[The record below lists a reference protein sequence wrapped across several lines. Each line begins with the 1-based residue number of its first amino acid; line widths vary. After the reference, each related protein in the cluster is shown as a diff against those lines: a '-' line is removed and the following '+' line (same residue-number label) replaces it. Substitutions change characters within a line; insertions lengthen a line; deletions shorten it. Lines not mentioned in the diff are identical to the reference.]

1 VSERRKKSANS
12 NEMSLRVVTDTHAAE
27 LATQDDQF
35 ASSSISTCLA
45 TLSITTGLASR
56 SAQAPRH
63 TILFMYGLRSGR
75 VRSLQGSYREGWDH
89 ANFESEDCHCPKND
103 AQLMPYYQTARL
115 VWKIHDSYMRAE
127 LAFAAPI
134 MERLVF
140 ARTISSMI
148 FSLPPTISLEAN
160 A

>member
-1 VSERRKKSANS
+1 
-12 NEMSLRVVTDTHAAE
+12 MSLRVVTDTHAAE

-115 VWKIHDSYMRAE
+115 VWKIHDSLHAGGTRFRRPHHGAFSFRADN
-127 LAFAAPI
+127 LFNDLFFAPDNLPRGQ
-134 MERLVF
+134 RLD
-140 ARTISSMI
+140 
-148 FSLPPTISLEAN
+148 FSHEDQDQ
-160 A
+160 